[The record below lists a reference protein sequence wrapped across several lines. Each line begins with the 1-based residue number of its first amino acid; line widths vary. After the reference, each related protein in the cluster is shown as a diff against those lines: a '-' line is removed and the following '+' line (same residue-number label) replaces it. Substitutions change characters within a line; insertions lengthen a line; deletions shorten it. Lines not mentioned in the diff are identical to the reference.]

1 MKNDI
6 ILDFQHV
13 TKKFPGVVALDDVT
27 LQVERG
33 EIHGLCGEN
42 GAGKSTLMKIL
53 SGVHPF
59 GTYEGSILYEGKEL
73 KLENRAIRRAS
84 EAGIAIVYQELT
96 LVSSMTVGE
105 NVYLGKEPKE
115 NGFINWN
122 KLYSDTQKVLD
133 KYNLDVEPQAIVGNL
148 GVGKQQMVEIAKALA
163 VDANVLILDEP
174 TSALTE
180 AETDQL
186 MEIIRSLKSHGVTCI
201 YISHKLD
208 EFFRIADCMTILRD
222 GKVVDTLPTSELSHE
237 QLVKMM
243 VGREMHKRFPPS
255 KRKPGKVIMEVEDL
269 HAQDPKDP
277 SRMVLNGVTF
287 DLRRGEILGIA
298 GLMGSGRT
306 ELAMTLFGEYGKITQ
321 GHIFL
326 DGEEIQPH
334 SASAAIQKGLSL
346 VPEDRKGYGLILI
359 QSVRRNIS
367 LPNLSQFSSFM
378 RIDRLAELRAT
389 MQQSKSLDIKAPSLE
404 VPVNTL
410 SGGNQQKVVIS
421 KWLMSKP
428 KVLIMDDPCRGI
440 DVGAK
445 FEIYKL
451 MTELAE
457 KGVSIIMTS
466 SELEEVL
473 GMCDRVLVMYEG
485 RSNGLL
491 DISEA
496 SQERIMALAT
506 GIAESEPAK

>member
-1 MKNDI
+1 MKKDI

-13 TKKFPGVVALDDVT
+13 TKEFPGVVALDDVT
-27 LQVERG
+27 LQIERG

-53 SGVHPF
+53 SGVHSF
-59 GTYEGSILYEGKEL
+59 GTYKGSILYEGEEL
-73 KLENRAIRRAS
+73 KLESRAIRRAN

-105 NVYLGKEPKE
+105 NIYLGKEPRE

-122 KLYSDTQKVLD
+122 RLYSETQKILT

-186 MEIIRSLKSHGVTCI
+186 MEIIRSLKAHGVTCI

-208 EFFRIADCMTILRD
+208 EFFRISDRMTILRD
-222 GKVVDTLPTSELSHE
+222 GKVVSTLPTSELTHE
-237 QLVKMM
+237 DLVKMM
-243 VGREMHKRFPPS
+243 VGREMSKRFPPS
-255 KRKPGKVIMEVEDL
+255 NRKPGDVIMEVDDL
-269 HAQDPKDP
+269 QAMDPHDSNRK
-277 SRMVLNGVTF
+277 VLNGVTF

-321 GHIFL
+321 GHIIL
-326 DGEEIQPH
+326 DGEEIKP
-334 SASAAIQKGLSL
+334 SAASNAIQKGLSL
-346 VPEDRKGYGLILI
+346 VPEDRKGHGLILI
-359 QSVRRNIS
+359 ESVRRNIS
-367 LPNLSQFSSFM
+367 LPNLRQFSSFM
-378 RIDRLAELRAT
+378 RINRLAELQAT
-389 MQQSKSLDIKAPSLE
+389 MEQAKNLDIRMPSLE

-428 KVLIMDDPCRGI
+428 KVLIMDDPCRGV

-445 FEIYKL
+445 YEIYKL

-473 GMCDRVLVMYEG
+473 GMCDRVLVMFEG

>member
-1 MKNDI
+1 MKKDI

-13 TKKFPGVVALDDVT
+13 TKEFPGVVALDDVT
-27 LQVERG
+27 VQIERG

-53 SGVHPF
+53 SGVHAY
-59 GTYEGSILYEGKEL
+59 GTYKGSILYDGEEL
-73 KLENRAIRRAS
+73 KLESRAIRRAN

-105 NVYLGKEPKE
+105 NIYLGKEPKE
-115 NGFINWN
+115 NGVINWN
-122 KLYSDTQKVLD
+122 KLYSDTQKVLM
-133 KYNLDVEPQAIVGNL
+133 KYNLDVEPHAIVGNL

-186 MEIIRSLKSHGVTCI
+186 MEIIRSLKAHGVTCI

-208 EFFRIADCMTILRD
+208 EFFRISDRMTILRD
-222 GKVVDTLPTSELSHE
+222 GKVVNTLPTSELTHE
-237 QLVKMM
+237 DLVKMM
-243 VGREMHKRFPPS
+243 VGREMSKRFPPS
-255 KRKPGKVIMEVEDL
+255 KRKPGEVILEVEDL
-269 HAQDPKDP
+269 HATDPHD
-277 SRMVLNGVTF
+277 SNRMVLDGVSF

-306 ELAMTLFGEYGKITQ
+306 ELAMTLFGEYGKITE
-321 GHIFL
+321 GRITL
-326 DGEEIQPH
+326 DGEDIEP
-334 SASAAIQKGLSL
+334 SAASSAILKGLSL
-346 VPEDRKGYGLILI
+346 VPEDRKEHGLILI
-359 QSVRRNIS
+359 QSVRRNLS

-378 RIDRLAELRAT
+378 RINRLAELQAT
-389 MQQSKSLDIKAPSLE
+389 MEQAKNLDIRMPSLE

-428 KVLIMDDPCRGI
+428 KVLIMDDPCRGV

-457 KGVSIIMTS
+457 SGVSIIMTS

-473 GMCDRVLVMYEG
+473 GMCDRVLVMFEG

>member
-6 ILDFQHV
+6 ILDCRHV
-13 TKKFPGVVALDDVT
+13 TKNFPGVVALDDVT
-27 LQVERG
+27 LQIERG

-53 SGVHPF
+53 SGVYAY
-59 GTYEGSILYEGKEL
+59 GTYEGSILYDGEEL
-73 KLENRAIRRAS
+73 KLENRSIRRAN
-84 EAGIAIVYQELT
+84 EVGIAIVYQELT

-105 NVYLGKEPKE
+105 NIYLGKEPRE

-122 KLYSDTQKVLD
+122 KLYSDTQKVLT

-163 VDANVLILDEP
+163 VNANVLILDEP

-186 MEIIRSLKSHGVTCI
+186 MEIIRSLKAHGVTCI

-208 EFFRIADCMTILRD
+208 EFFRISDRMTILRD
-222 GKVVDTLPTSELSHE
+222 GKVVNTLPTSELTLE
-237 QLVKMM
+237 DLVKMM
-243 VGREMHKRFPPS
+243 VGREMSKRFPPS
-255 KRKPGKVIMEVEDL
+255 NRKPGEVIMEVEDL
-269 HAQDPKDP
+269 QATDPHDSNRK
-277 SRMVLNGVTF
+277 VLNGVTF
-287 DLRRGEILGIA
+287 NLRRGEILGIA

-321 GHIFL
+321 GRIIL
-326 DGEEIQPH
+326 DGEEIEPNA
-334 SASAAIQKGLSL
+334 ASSAIQKGLSL
-346 VPEDRKGYGLILI
+346 VPEDRKEHGLILI

-367 LPNLSQFSSFM
+367 LPNLRQFSSFM
-378 RIDRLAELRAT
+378 RINRMAELQAT
-389 MQQSKSLDIKAPSLE
+389 MEQAKNLDIRMPSLE

-428 KVLIMDDPCRGI
+428 KVLIMDDPCRGV

-473 GMCDRVLVMYEG
+473 GMCDRVLVMFEG